1 GDSLKAMVLIK
12 RLKKEFNINIP
23 LKDFFQK
30 QNIKELA
37 EYIDN
42 IIWLKTETVLTKEII
57 I

>member
-42 IIWLKTETVLTKEII
+42 INGLFIKNQRASSIVI
-57 I
+57 